1 MVTRVLF
8 ICLGNICRS
17 PIAEGVFRA
26 LIQERG
32 IDDQFVVDSA
42 GTAGYHVGEGPDE
55 RAVRALKGRKV
66 DISDLRARQLQ
77 SSDFDEFDYILVA
90 DRQNLKDVQTLA
102 GDNCH
107 AEVRLFLS
115 YDPESKVDEIPDPY
129 YGGSE
134 GFETVIDLCKAA
146 SEKFL
151 QHIQNPAK

>member
-1 MVTRVLF
+1 MATRVLF

-32 IDDQFVVDSA
+32 VDEQFVVDSA

-55 RAVRALKGRKV
+55 RAVRALKGRKI

-77 SSDFDEFDYILVA
+77 ASDFEEYDYILVA
-90 DRQNLKDVQTLA
+90 DRQNLKDVQTMA
-102 GDNCH
+102 GESGS

-115 YDPESKVDEIPDPY
+115 YDPESQVDEIPDPY

-134 GFETVIDLCKAA
+134 GFETVIDLCSAA

-151 QHIQNPAK
+151 QHVQNSAK